1 MVTSRHPSPGPTPRW
16 VALLTA
22 GAAVAAT
29 ALVIQ
34 YVFDVYSFRRADAAY
49 NVADC
54 ETAIARFRP
63 LAEGRRLWDFND
75 FQDRAAARIATC
87 GAFLA
92 AIDPDPAPPLQLLA
106 RADFIDRY
114 TEGPLVT
121 VAREQAI
128 ALATDTPPDTLAA
141 IALCDRLSDLAA
153 DGLIPADPKLP
164 PLLQACGQTYQ
175 DDGQLEAAIAAY
187 QQVLSEHPDH
197 AIVPAVETALAQTL
211 LAQAKAE
218 GSGELGE
225 PGFSGYTSDG
235 TTAVEIRNDSPEKM
249 RVVFSGP
256 EPRFEEI
263 EPCTECETYTGEGPA
278 DCPNLGPVQT
288 FTLKPGDYEVLVR
301 SISDPS
307 VTPFT
312 GAWSLANGREYN
324 SCFFLVNSPLPEPDN
339 GE

>member
-16 VALLTA
+16 VGLLTA

-49 NVADC
+49 NAADC
-54 ETAIARFRP
+54 ETAIARFRT

-75 FQDRAAARIATC
+75 FQSRAAARIQTC
-87 GAFLA
+87 EAFLA
-92 AIDPDPAPPLQLLA
+92 AIDPAPAPPLQLLA

-114 TEGPLVT
+114 IEGPLVT
-121 VAREQAI
+121 VAREQTI
-128 ALATDTPPDTLAA
+128 ALATDTPPETLAA
-141 IALCDRLSDLAA
+141 IALCDRLADLSA
-153 DGLIPADPKLP
+153 DDLIPAEPTP

-175 DDGQLEAAIAAY
+175 AEGQLEAAIAVY
-187 QQVLSEHPDH
+187 QQVLSEYPDH
-197 AIVPAVETALAQTL
+197 AIVPGVETALAQSL

-218 GSGELGE
+218 GSGDLGD
-225 PGFSGYTSDG
+225 PGFSGYTADG
-235 TTAVEIRNDSPEKM
+235 TTVVEIRNDSPEKM
-249 RVVFSGP
+249 RIVFSGP

-288 FTLKPGDYEVLVR
+288 FTLEPGDYEVLVR

-312 GAWSLANGREYN
+312 GAWSLADGREYN
-324 SCFFLVNSPLPEPDN
+324 SCFYLVNSLLPDADDAE
-339 GE
+339 